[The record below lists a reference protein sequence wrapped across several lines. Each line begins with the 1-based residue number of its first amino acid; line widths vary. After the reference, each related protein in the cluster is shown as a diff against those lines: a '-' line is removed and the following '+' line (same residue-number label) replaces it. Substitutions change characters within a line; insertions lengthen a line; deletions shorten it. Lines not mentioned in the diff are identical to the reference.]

1 MHWMFDIIKEFLLI
15 FEGVIM
21 ILWFCLR
28 KGPYFEELQSE
39 IPINCQDI

>member
-28 KGPYFEELQSE
+28 KRSLF
-39 IPINCQDI
+39 